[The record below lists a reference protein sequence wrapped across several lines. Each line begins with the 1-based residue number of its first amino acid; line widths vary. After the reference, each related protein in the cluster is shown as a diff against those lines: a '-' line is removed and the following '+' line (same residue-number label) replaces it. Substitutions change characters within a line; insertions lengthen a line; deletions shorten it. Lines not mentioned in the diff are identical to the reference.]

1 MKKAVWYI
9 AFISALVAAACA
21 PPFPKEMLRDVDRG
35 ISFKELKEDPERFM
49 GSIVLL
55 GGVVIETR
63 NSKEGTYVEIL
74 QRRLDS
80 QARPVES
87 DETEGRF
94 IVFTKEFLDA
104 AIYHRGRRIT
114 VIGEVAGQ
122 RMQLLGEVQYR
133 YPYIIAK
140 AVHLWEPYRGPSFH
154 IGIGVWRAL

>member
-1 MKKAVWYI
+1 MKRVVWCI
-9 AFISALVAAACA
+9 VIIPALVAAACA
-21 PPFPKEMLRDVDRG
+21 QPFPKQMLREVDRS

-49 GSIVLL
+49 GRIVLL

-63 NSKEGTYVEIL
+63 NTKEGTYVEIL

-104 AIYHRGRRIT
+104 AVYHKGRRVT
-114 VIGEVAGQ
+114 VIGEIAGQ
-122 RMQLLGEVQYR
+122 KTQPLGEVQYR

-140 AVHLWEPYRGPSFH
+140 AVHLWEPYRGPSLH
-154 IGIGVWRAL
+154 IGIGVWRTL